1 MSISVGI
8 WLGLLVAGY
17 VALIMAGAM
26 PADNDL

>member
-17 VALIMAGAM
+17 VALIIAGTM
-26 PADNDL
+26 PADNEL

>member
-1 MSISVGI
+1 VSISVGI

-17 VALIMAGAM
+17 VALIIAGAM